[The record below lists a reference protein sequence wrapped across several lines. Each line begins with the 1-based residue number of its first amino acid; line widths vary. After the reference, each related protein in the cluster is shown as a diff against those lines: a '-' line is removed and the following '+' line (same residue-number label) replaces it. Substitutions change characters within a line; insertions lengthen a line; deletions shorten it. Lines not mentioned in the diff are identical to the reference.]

1 MAPARSSGQNT
12 GPSRRRAVTISAS
25 TMMRGS
31 HTLLLIT
38 AALCAAS
45 LPFPAHAAEPAS
57 KTDLAHSVK
66 LFNILCLSQL
76 PDLDGVAKAAGL
88 GEFAPVMDKN
98 LGAYRTQEQMQDM
111 RAWRF
116 HDASGEFVL
125 TAGKTRPD
133 DAFKKSAPKF
143 AKATATTCA
152 LHVPGSE
159 SSDTIRA
166 SLLALFGRT
175 ADKSWDEGATHI
187 SAWSKE
193 TGKHLSQVHFY
204 AATKRGLNGVLRATI
219 FVLN

>member
-1 MAPARSSGQNT
+1 MAPTRSSDQKA
-12 GPSRRRAVTISAS
+12 GPSRRRALTLSAW

-31 HTLLLIT
+31 HALLLIA

-45 LPFPAHAAEPAS
+45 PALPGHAAEPAQ
-57 KTDLAHSVK
+57 KNELTRAVK
-66 LFNILCLSQL
+66 LFNVLCLSQL

-88 GEFAPVMDKN
+88 GEFAPVMDKD
-98 LGAYRTQEQMQDM
+98 LGTYRTPEQMQDM

-116 HDASGEFVL
+116 HDASGEFAL
-125 TAGKTRPD
+125 TAGTTRPD

-175 ADKSWDEGATHI
+175 ADKSWDEGGTHV

-204 AATKRGLNGVLRATI
+204 AATKRGWNGVLRATI

>member
-1 MAPARSSGQNT
+1 MAPAYRSGEKAC
-12 GPSRRRAVTISAS
+12 PSRRHTLTFSAPP
-25 TMMRGS
+25 MMRGAQAV
-31 HTLLLIT
+31 LLIA
-38 AALCAAS
+38 AALCAAR
-45 LPFPAHAAEPAS
+45 LAFPAQAAEPAQ
-57 KTDLAHSVK
+57 KIEPTRSVK
-66 LFNILCLSQL
+66 LFNVLCLSQL

-88 GEFAPVMDKN
+88 GEFAPVMDKD
-98 LGAYRTQEQMQDM
+98 LGTYRTQEQMKDM

-143 AKATATTCA
+143 AKAAATTCA

-159 SSDTIRA
+159 SSDTIAA
-166 SLLALFGRT
+166 SLLTLFGR
-175 ADKSWDEGATHI
+175 APDKSWDEGSAHV